1 MDNIKN
7 KNKSI
12 SNNQDEPNQNSNFN
26 FNIFNLPKSLKGYQ
40 CIGPCYPPN
49 TLFYHPMY
57 LRALET
63 DKNSLCPVTKF
74 YNADEEEYDIFDNC
88 KEEDIT
94 LNYEKF
100 ELFEDV
106 FQFASNDKLFLSQI
120 YNINNLNGATEYLEE
135 SIELLPVY
143 SQKRILNSIYNVWNN
158 NKNFPVELFC
168 KRVKLILKS
177 IYKIDISTEKIKNK
191 IIDSKKY
198 NNIFSYFEKKYNK
211 KK

>member
-12 SNNQDEPNQNSNFN
+12 SNNQDKSNDNYNDN
-26 FNIFNLPKSLKGYQ
+26 FNIFNLPKSVKGHQ

-49 TLFYHPMY
+49 KLFYHPVY
-57 LRALET
+57 LRAIET

-74 YNADEEEYDIFDNC
+74 YNKEEEEYDIFDNC

-94 LNYEKF
+94 MNYEKF
-100 ELFEDV
+100 ELFEDI
-106 FQFASNDKLFLSQI
+106 FQFASTDQLFLSQI
-120 YNINNLNGATEYLEE
+120 YDINNLNGATEYLEE
-135 SIELLPVY
+135 SIELLPEY
-143 SQKRILNSIYNVWNN
+143 SQKRILSSIYNVWSN

-168 KRVKLILKS
+168 KRVKFILKS
-177 IYKIDISTEKIKNK
+177 IYKIDISIDKIKNK

-198 NNIFSYFEKKYNK
+198 NDIFYYFEKKYNK